1 MCSLYRRQLQPLN
14 VFLKKA
20 VSIQTWGAHTVFN
33 VELEN
38 HIKRK
43 HAWRL
48 WSYRV
53 YVSSVGIF
61 IDWLLDFCFCLFLG
75 GHSPGM
81 AWTSQC
87 GRGFPWAPGSLYFHL
102 PRAGIVNVNE
112 HIWLGYE
119 CLQSRTPQGS
129 LVCFMLLLGFSLP
142 SVTFMVKSVSLY
154 TIKCHFF
161 WWLPGPSGWSPLH
174 PCLSKGCCASLT
186 LAPACHPNCLVL

>member
-1 MCSLYRRQLQPLN
+1 MHGDYDPIECMSLQLEFLLTDCLIF
-14 VFLKKA
+14 VF
-20 VSIQTWGAHTVFN
+20 VF
-33 VELEN
+33 
-38 HIKRK
+38 
-43 HAWRL
+43 
-48 WSYRV
+48 
-53 YVSSVGIF
+53 F
-61 IDWLLDFCFCLFLG
+61 G

-186 LAPACHPNCLVL
+186 LAPACHPNCLL